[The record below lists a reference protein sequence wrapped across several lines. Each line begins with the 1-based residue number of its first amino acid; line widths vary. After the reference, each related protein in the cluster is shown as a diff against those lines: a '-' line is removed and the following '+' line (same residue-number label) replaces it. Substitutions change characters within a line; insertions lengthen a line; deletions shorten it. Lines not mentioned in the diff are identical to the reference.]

1 MNAPVTLLKPS
12 DSLLAED
19 DVLPRMWQWHREGL
33 RTALVT
39 LVGIEGAAPR
49 PLGAQMVVAE
59 DGRYCGY
66 LSGGCLEKAVAL
78 EACDVI
84 AAGQNRLVRFG
95 RGSRYIDV
103 RLPCGSGLD
112 LYFDCSL
119 GGELLQLIADYEAA
133 RRRFML
139 TTRLTSGTSTVH
151 LWQGGVDAPVSGR
164 DGDAFSRV
172 FFPRPRLLLLG
183 SGPAVA
189 ALAML
194 ATSTGLETEIWSPD
208 ETTRTELRN
217 AGLRCGVEPK
227 LSDAAIDRVDA
238 STAVVLVFHEHDI
251 EPAIL
256 ARLLR
261 RDAFYVGVLGNR
273 AVHRQRLEALAEL
286 GFAAEE
292 LARIRAP
299 VGSIAG
305 AKSKATLAIGILAEL
320 MAEAKAC
327 HLVA

>member
-1 MNAPVTLLKPS
+1 MNAPVSSLKPP

-19 DVLPRMWQWHREGL
+19 DVLARMWQWHREGL

-49 PLGAQMVVAE
+49 PLGAQMAVAD

-66 LSGGCLEKAVAL
+66 LSGGCLEKAIAL

-84 AAGQNRLVRFG
+84 AAGRNRLVRFG

-112 LYFDCSL
+112 LYFDCCLS
-119 GGELLQLIADYEAA
+119 GELLQRIAEHEAA
-133 RRRFML
+133 RRRFVL
-139 TTRLTSGTSTVH
+139 KRLLTSGISAVH
-151 LWQGGVDAPVSGR
+151 LWQDGVDPPVSSR
-164 DGDAFSRV
+164 DGDAFARV

-189 ALAML
+189 ALALL
-194 ATSTGLETEIWSPD
+194 ASSTGLETEIWSPD
-208 ETTRTELRN
+208 EATRTELCA
-217 AGLRCGVEPK
+217 AGLRCAAEPK
-227 LSDAAIDRVDA
+227 LSDAAINRVDA
-238 STAVVLVFHEHDI
+238 STAVVLIFHEHDI

-256 ARLLR
+256 TRLLR
-261 RDAFYVGVLGNR
+261 RGAFYIGVLGNR
-273 AVHRQRLEALAEL
+273 AVHRQRLQALAEL
-286 GFAAEE
+286 GFADAE

-299 VGSIAG
+299 IGSIAG
-305 AKSKATLAIGILAEL
+305 AKSKATLAVGILAEL
-320 MAEAKAC
+320 MAAAKAC
-327 HLVA
+327 NLVA